1 MLNFCEE
8 RWPGGPEHYG
18 GPGWRPVNIVILNYI
33 LFLNERISI
42 FYKVMSILSL
52 EYFVC
57 FFPETWWE
65 FHDDVGE
72 IGEKEKLK
80 LTENVG
86 TLDGGEQDLTWYYY
100 ELHCQQLKGPLALLV
115 QLLQNQ

>member
-1 MLNFCEE
+1 
-8 RWPGGPEHYG
+8 
-18 GPGWRPVNIVILNYI
+18 VIT
-33 LFLNERISI
+33 
-42 FYKVMSILSL
+42 ILSL
-52 EYFVC
+52 EYFVL

-72 IGEKEKLK
+72 IGKKEKLK